1 MSIPEVFFRETIDIN
16 RYSNAV
22 ATEFQTTY
30 NDIILVAAKKLKQIN
45 IRQAKAPEGVVIAPQ
60 TRKRL
65 RAIISQ
71 SKSSL
76 DKWSKTTTKQMI
88 KEIEGLARVQ
98 AGFIEGEL
106 KKAVKSGNIPINS
119 VAVSPKYA
127 KSFVTT
133 DPTQTNIFTSKE
145 FTEDDFKRF
154 GQGKF
159 ELTARQGAMQTL
171 PNGQT
176 VEKAFRGIADNQKD
190 ALTRHIRQGVFSGES
205 TADIARRMVG
215 KLEFGQKALSS
226 RQKAL
231 AGGELTI
238 AANHQIRTIVR
249 TSVNQVQNQAS
260 QAVYAANS
268 KVAPKYEYVATL
280 DSKTSPICKR
290 LDGRK
295 FEYNKGPTPPQHFN
309 CRSTTVPV
317 VDYAGLKKQKGF
329 EDLTPPPKGKVVTRP
344 TGEGTGRV
352 PQDTQYGDWLLGQDK
367 KLKVKT
373 LGNEQKVRYFERLAK
388 KEGSGQKAIRKMVR
402 EDGSER
408 SLKDLERLYGKPSDI
423 TIKIPKPKP
432 VTKPTITIT
441 NQDKLEETLKAA
453 RAAERKAK
461 AELKELKQRNPLQPT
476 IAQLQG
482 IPAKSKVQ
490 AVDVNNAFD
499 LMDNMEGL
507 AGANAKKLRKF
518 TEQRE
523 VFCAWT
529 SGAETKGYKFAKI
542 DEKIAFLKNNPQ
554 LKKSLEK
561 AKARGFKGIKDNA
574 PDVDPLT
581 NIQQFNN
588 KHRVAQGLGK
598 IDEILDGGLGASGTG
613 GHLYFVRYMTT
624 QKTNAFGYT
633 FQGANHIAMKTK
645 PYYKK
650 VTNLSEIRKAVKQS
664 IQNAA
669 VGRPQGNVDN
679 ALYQVTGGIFEPV
692 KITSKTGQSWLTTY
706 VHEMGHQIHY
716 AAGRPAMA
724 GKAWIPS
731 KYGGTNYMEEFAE
744 TFVQYVFDPVE
755 LKKASPNAYK
765 WVDEAVNA
773 ALEAPV

>member
-1 MSIPEVFFRETIDIN
+1 MSIPEVFFRETIDLN

-30 NDIILVAAKKLKQIN
+30 NNIILDAAKKLKQIN

-65 RAIISQ
+65 RAIIAQ

-88 KEIEGLARVQ
+88 KEIEGLAKVQ

-133 DPTQTNIFTSKE
+133 DPTKTNIFTSKE

-280 DSKTSPICKR
+280 DSRTSPICKR

-344 TGEGTGRV
+344 TGEGGGRV

-408 SLKDLERLYGKPSDI
+408 SLKDLERLYGKLS
-423 TIKIPKPKP
+423 TI
-432 VTKPTITIT
+432 
-441 NQDKLEETLKAA
+441 
-453 RAAERKAK
+453 
-461 AELKELKQRNPLQPT
+461 
-476 IAQLQG
+476 
-482 IPAKSKVQ
+482 
-490 AVDVNNAFD
+490 
-499 LMDNMEGL
+499 
-507 AGANAKKLRKF
+507 
-518 TEQRE
+518 
-523 VFCAWT
+523 
-529 SGAETKGYKFAKI
+529 
-542 DEKIAFLKNNPQ
+542 
-554 LKKSLEK
+554 
-561 AKARGFKGIKDNA
+561 
-574 PDVDPLT
+574 
-581 NIQQFNN
+581 
-588 KHRVAQGLGK
+588 
-598 IDEILDGGLGASGTG
+598 
-613 GHLYFVRYMTT
+613 
-624 QKTNAFGYT
+624 
-633 FQGANHIAMKTK
+633 
-645 PYYKK
+645 
-650 VTNLSEIRKAVKQS
+650 
-664 IQNAA
+664 
-669 VGRPQGNVDN
+669 
-679 ALYQVTGGIFEPV
+679 
-692 KITSKTGQSWLTTY
+692 
-706 VHEMGHQIHY
+706 
-716 AAGRPAMA
+716 
-724 GKAWIPS
+724 
-731 KYGGTNYMEEFAE
+731 
-744 TFVQYVFDPVE
+744 
-755 LKKASPNAYK
+755 
-765 WVDEAVNA
+765 
-773 ALEAPV
+773 